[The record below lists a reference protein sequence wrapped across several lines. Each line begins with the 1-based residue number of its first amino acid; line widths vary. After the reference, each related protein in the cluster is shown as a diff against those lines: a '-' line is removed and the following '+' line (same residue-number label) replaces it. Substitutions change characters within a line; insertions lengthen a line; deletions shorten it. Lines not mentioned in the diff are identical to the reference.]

1 VNLSVNEQ
9 YIKSRRRAA
18 TRMQAAGL
26 LLTVLRFGLS
36 LFMGVEYWL
45 VFIAYPALIV
55 GFPLWQYGRGQ
66 SRRWQAA
73 AKLPPIVLDELRPTP
88 RQQLYAFVPAGG
100 TVIDYLLLSGEGLFV
115 IELRGLTEDEK
126 GRYPVQCRQVNGKDR
141 WTQRLPII
149 ERLARM
155 GEPGLG
161 NPSAALDTK
170 IAALKAWLGT
180 QSFPRPVPVWGLV
193 VFRQPGTILDI
204 EECSYEVLH
213 LNELRSFLNLG
224 QYFDE
229 DMRANQLTSEDRNR
243 LNAGVRGLMG
253 LSATPA
259 PPAPKAPVRK
269 LSPEARAE
277 QERIREIRAARAA
290 AAASKEAPPAG
301 KSAARRAA
309 GPPANAPGKNGT
321 KEIGSRKGS

>member
-1 VNLSVNEQ
+1 MNLSVNEQ

-26 LLTVLRFGLS
+26 LLTILSFGLS
-36 LFMGVEYWL
+36 LFMGAEYWL

-66 SRRWQAA
+66 SRRWQAET
-73 AKLPPIVLDELRPTP
+73 KLPAIVLEELRPTP
-88 RQQLYAFVPAGG
+88 RQQLYAFVPVGG

-115 IELRGLTEDEK
+115 IEMRGLTEDEK

-161 NPSAALDTK
+161 NPSAALDSK
-170 IAALKAWLGT
+170 IAALKTWLDSQG
-180 QSFPRPVPVWGLV
+180 FARPIPVWGLV
-193 VFRQPGTILDI
+193 VFRQPTTILDI
-204 EECSYEVLH
+204 EESTYEVLH

-229 DMRANQLTSEDRNR
+229 DMRANQVTSEDRNR
-243 LNAGVRGLMG
+243 VNAGVRGLMG
-253 LSATPA
+253 LTATPA
-259 PPAPKAPVRK
+259 PPAAKAPARK

-277 QERIREIRAARAA
+277 QERVREIRAARVAA
-290 AAASKEAPPAG
+290 ANPAAGKAAARRSAAPPANG
-301 KSAARRAA
+301 AT
-309 GPPANAPGKNGT
+309 KNGA
-321 KEIGSRKGS
+321 KEVGSRKDS

>member
-26 LLTVLRFGLS
+26 LLTVLSFGLS
-36 LFMGVEYWL
+36 LFMGAEYWL

-66 SRRWQAA
+66 SRRWQAET
-73 AKLPPIVLDELRPTP
+73 KLPAIVLEELRPTP
-88 RQQLYAFVPAGG
+88 RQQLYAFVPVGG

-115 IELRGLTEDEK
+115 IEMRGLTEDEK

-141 WTQRLPII
+141 WSQRLPII

-161 NPSAALDTK
+161 NPSAALDSK
-170 IAALKAWLGT
+170 IAALKTWLDSQG
-180 QSFPRPVPVWGLV
+180 FARPIPVWGLV
-193 VFRQPGTILDI
+193 VFRQPTTVLDI
-204 EECSYEVLH
+204 EESTYEVLH

-229 DMRANQLTSEDRNR
+229 DMRANQITSEDRNR
-243 LNAGVRGLMG
+243 VNAGVRGLMG

-259 PPAPKAPVRK
+259 PPAAKTPARK

-277 QERIREIRAARAA
+277 QERVREIRAARAA
-290 AAASKEAPPAG
+290 AANPAAGKGAARRPAAPPASG
-301 KSAARRAA
+301 AT
-309 GPPANAPGKNGT
+309 KNGA
-321 KEIGSRKGS
+321 KEVGSRKDS

>member
-26 LLTVLRFGLS
+26 LLTILSFGLS
-36 LFMGVEYWL
+36 LFMGAEYWL

-66 SRRWQAA
+66 SRRWQAET
-73 AKLPPIVLDELRPTP
+73 KLPAIVLEELRPTP
-88 RQQLYAFVPAGG
+88 RQQLYAFVPVGG

-115 IELRGLTEDEK
+115 IEMRGLTEDEK

-161 NPSAALDTK
+161 NPSAALDSK
-170 IAALKAWLGT
+170 IAALKTWLDSQG
-180 QSFPRPVPVWGLV
+180 FARPIPVWGLV
-193 VFRQPGTILDI
+193 VFRQPTTILDI
-204 EECSYEVLH
+204 EESTYEVLH

-229 DMRANQLTSEDRNR
+229 DMRANQVTSEDRNR
-243 LNAGVRGLMG
+243 VNAGVRGLMG
-253 LSATPA
+253 LTATPA
-259 PPAPKAPVRK
+259 PPAAKAPARK

-277 QERIREIRAARAA
+277 QERVREIRAARVAA
-290 AAASKEAPPAG
+290 ANPAAGKAAARRSAAPPANG
-301 KSAARRAA
+301 AT
-309 GPPANAPGKNGT
+309 KNGA
-321 KEIGSRKGS
+321 KEVGSRKDS

>member
-1 VNLSVNEQ
+1 MNLSVNEK

-26 LLTVLRFGLS
+26 LLTVFSFLLS
-36 LFMGVEYWL
+36 LFMGAEYWL

-55 GFPLWQYGRGQ
+55 GFPLWQFGRGQ

-73 AKLPPIVLDELRPTP
+73 TKLPPIVLDELRPTP
-88 RQQLYAFVPAGG
+88 RQQLYAYVPMGSS
-100 TVIDYLLLSGEGLFV
+100 VIDYLLLSGEGLFV
-115 IELRGLTEDEK
+115 IEMRGQTEDEK

-141 WTQRLPII
+141 WSQRLPII

-170 IAALKAWLGT
+170 IAAVKTWLDS
-180 QSFPRPVPVWGLV
+180 QAFARPVPVWGLV
-193 VFRQPGTILDI
+193 VFRQPNTILDI
-204 EECSYEVLH
+204 EESTYEVLH

-229 DMRANQLTSEDRNR
+229 DMRTNQLTSEDRNR

-259 PPAPKAPVRK
+259 PPAAKAPVRK

-277 QERIREIRAARAA
+277 QERVREIRAARAA
-290 AAASKEAPPAG
+290 AANTPAG
-301 KSAARRAA
+301 KAAARRAA
-309 GPPANAPGKNGT
+309 APPANGTSKNGA
-321 KEIGSRKGS
+321 KEIGSRKDS

>member
-1 VNLSVNEQ
+1 
-9 YIKSRRRAA
+9 
-18 TRMQAAGL
+18 MQAAGL
-26 LLTVLRFGLS
+26 LLTVLSFGLS
-36 LFMGVEYWL
+36 LFMGAEYWL

-66 SRRWQAA
+66 SRRWQAET
-73 AKLPPIVLDELRPTP
+73 KLPAIVLEELRPTP
-88 RQQLYAFVPAGG
+88 RQQLYAFVPVGG

-115 IELRGLTEDEK
+115 IEMRGLTEDEK

-141 WTQRLPII
+141 WSQRLPII

-161 NPSAALDTK
+161 NPSAALDSK
-170 IAALKAWLGT
+170 IGALKTWLDSQG
-180 QSFPRPVPVWGLV
+180 FARPIPVWGLV
-193 VFRQPGTILDI
+193 VFRQPTTVLDI
-204 EECSYEVLH
+204 EESNYEVLH

-229 DMRANQLTSEDRNR
+229 DMRANQVTSEDRNR
-243 LNAGVRGLMG
+243 VNAGVRGLMG

-259 PPAPKAPVRK
+259 PPAAKAPARK

-277 QERIREIRAARAA
+277 QERVREIRAARAA
-290 AAASKEAPPAG
+290 AANTAAG
-301 KSAARRAA
+301 KGAARRPAA
-309 GPPANAPGKNGT
+309 PPTNGATKNGA
-321 KEIGSRKGS
+321 KEVGSRKDS

>member
-1 VNLSVNEQ
+1 MNLSVNEQ
-9 YIKSRRRAA
+9 YIKSRRRTA

-26 LLTVLRFGLS
+26 LLTILSFALS
-36 LFMGVEYWL
+36 LLMGTEYWL
-45 VFIAYPALIV
+45 VFVAYPALIV

-66 SRRWQAA
+66 SRRWQAET
-73 AKLPPIVLDELRPTP
+73 KLPPIVLEELRPTP
-88 RQQLYAFVPAGG
+88 RQQLYAFVPVGG

-115 IELRGLTEDEK
+115 IEMRGLTEDEK

-141 WTQRLPII
+141 WSQRLPII

-161 NPSAALDTK
+161 NPSAALATK
-170 IAALKAWLGT
+170 IAALKTWLDSQG
-180 QSFPRPVPVWGLV
+180 FARPIPVWGLV

-204 EECSYEVLH
+204 EESNYEVLH

-243 LNAGVRGLMG
+243 VNAGVRGLMG

-259 PPAPKAPVRK
+259 PPAAKAPARK

-277 QERIREIRAARAA
+277 QERVREIRAARAA
-290 AAASKEAPPAG
+290 AANPAG
-301 KSAARRAA
+301 KGAARRSVA
-309 GPPANAPGKNGT
+309 PPANAATKNGT
-321 KEIGSRKGS
+321 KEIGSRKDS

>member
-1 VNLSVNEQ
+1 VNLTVNEQ

-26 LLTVLRFGLS
+26 LLTVLSFGLS

-66 SRRWQAA
+66 SRRWQAET
-73 AKLPPIVLDELRPTP
+73 KLPPIVLDELRPTP
-88 RQQLYAFVPAGG
+88 RQQLYAFVPLGG
-100 TVIDYLLLSGEGLFV
+100 TVLDYLLLSGEGLFV

-161 NPSAALDTK
+161 NPSAALDGK
-170 IAALKAWLGT
+170 IAALKTWLDT
-180 QSFPRPVPVWGLV
+180 QSFARPIPVWGLV

-229 DMRANQLTSEDRNR
+229 DMRTNQLTSEDRNR
-243 LNAGVRGLMG
+243 LNAGLRGLMG

-259 PPAPKAPVRK
+259 PPAPKAPARK

-277 QERIREIRAARAA
+277 QERVREIRAARAA
-290 AAASKEAPPAG
+290 TTANPSAG

-309 GPPANAPGKNGT
+309 APPAPAAGKNGT